1 MTASA
6 RPGMGA
12 HLSISMRY
20 LVLGGL
26 GLRMMGQ
33 NWWPQW
39 ISVGR

>member
-1 MTASA
+1 MTGGGRSGL
-6 RPGMGA
+6 RA

-20 LVLGGL
+20 LVLGSL